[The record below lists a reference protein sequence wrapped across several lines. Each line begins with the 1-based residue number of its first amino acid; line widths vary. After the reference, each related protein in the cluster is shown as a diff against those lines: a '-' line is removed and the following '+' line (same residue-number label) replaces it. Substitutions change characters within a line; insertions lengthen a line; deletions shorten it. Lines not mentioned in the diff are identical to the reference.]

1 MSRHQLQSLLPSRPE
16 PQGRKGHFFGFIGPY
31 LLVAAMVIAI
41 SLGFGYFGGI
51 DQYTLTF
58 PDRWPFV
65 DVKFSFGGFSIYL
78 LVLRHELFLVLL
90 LFAGLL
96 YLMRPGKARVVVAA
110 APIIVLYLSMELYYT
125 YMASIVKVDDLLLLP
140 EGLMVAPWWIQM
152 GFWLGVSSWAL
163 TFLFLLKRS
172 LRQLL
177 LPVLLFLTA
186 LIPPLTAVMAPGAF
200 LHLASSQGVNI
211 VAWSDRWTVIQAGRT
226 TSAMLFVAAKKK
238 AKEELALLPNLDL
251 PGRNP
256 LLLRESL
263 GEKRNI
269 HFIVLES
276 FFDPQAFKGLKFLT
290 PPAPPEFQELRRKM
304 HVASSTVFGG
314 GTAQAEFELLCGVPS
329 LELYTSAEFNMLDGS
344 KTPCLPNLLSESGYR
359 TIATQSY
366 KPDFFNSEKAY
377 KSLGFEEIHFPTAF
391 AGQRQT
397 YLQYHDRDN
406 YMFDGDLF
414 EQNLAYVAKTMA
426 EGRPIFNYVLGT
438 YGHLPHETDLKRFPH
453 RVEIVGVERNSQT
466 DMAINQFYYRA
477 EALVRYFR
485 ALRALDP
492 KGLILIT
499 SDHLPALDGG
509 PHFYEKVGYSLS
521 ARGEF
526 KEKENIWFYD
536 GPQGKETAWPDYHYE
551 FMDFLLDI
559 LSEARLCEKIA
570 CKNRQPMVKEKA
582 TAEYNH
588 ILMRGSGL
596 GGVAP
601 PLMAG
606 TGEGPTS
613 PASPPSAASPQVQ

>member
-1 MSRHQLQSLLPSRPE
+1 MSRNQLQSFLPSRPE
-16 PQGRKGHFFGFIGPY
+16 PQGRRGRLLPVIGPY
-31 LLVAAMVIAI
+31 LLVVAIVFGI

-58 PDRWPFV
+58 PDRWPFL
-65 DVKFSFGGFSIYL
+65 DIKFSFGGFGIYL
-78 LVLRHELFLVLL
+78 LVFRHELFFVLL
-90 LFAGLL
+90 IFAGLL
-96 YLMRPGKARVVVAA
+96 YLMRPGKTRVVVAVV
-110 APIIVLYLSMELYYT
+110 PIVVLYLGMELYYT
-125 YMASIVKVDDLLLLP
+125 FMSSIVKVDDLLLLP
-140 EGLMVAPWWIQM
+140 EGLMVAPWWIRL
-152 GFWLGVSSWAL
+152 GFWLGVSSWIL

-177 LPVLLFLTA
+177 LPA
-186 LIPPLTAVMAPGAF
+186 LIFLAALTPSLTAVMAPGAF
-200 LHLASSQGVNI
+200 LRLAESYGVNI
-211 VAWSDRWTVIQAGRT
+211 VPWSDRWTVIQAGRA

-238 AKEELALLPNLDL
+238 AMEELALLPNLDL

-276 FFDPQAFKGLKFLT
+276 FLDPQEFKGLKFLT
-290 PPAPPEFQELRRKM
+290 PPAPPEFEELRRRM
-304 HVASSTVFGG
+304 RVATSTVFGG

-344 KTPCLPNLLSESGYR
+344 KTPCLPNLLSAAGYR

-397 YLQYHDRDN
+397 YLQHHDRDN

-438 YGHLPHETDLKRFPH
+438 YGHLPHDTDLKRFPH
-453 RVEIVGVERNSQT
+453 RVKIVGVDRNSQT

-485 ALRALDP
+485 ELRALDP
-492 KGLILIT
+492 RGLIVIT

-509 PHFYEKVGYSLS
+509 PRFYEKFGYGLS

-526 KEKENIWFYD
+526 KENIWFYD
-536 GPQGKETAWPDYHYE
+536 GPQAKDTAWPDYHYE

-559 LSEARLCEKIA
+559 LTEARICDRIA
-570 CKNRQPMVKEKA
+570 CKNRQPWDKEKA
-582 TAEYNH
+582 TAEYNS
-588 ILMRGSGL
+588 ILMHGSGL
-596 GGVAP
+596 GGAPP

-606 TGEGPTS
+606 AGEGPTS
-613 PASPPSAASPQVQ
+613 PSSPPSPASPQVQ